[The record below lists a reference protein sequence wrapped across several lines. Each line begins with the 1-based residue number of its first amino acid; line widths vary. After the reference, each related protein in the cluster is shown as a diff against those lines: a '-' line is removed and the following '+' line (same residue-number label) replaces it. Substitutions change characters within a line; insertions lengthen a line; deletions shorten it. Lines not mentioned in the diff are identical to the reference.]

1 MLDELLVMLI
11 IFNALYMKKKISIL
25 FVFICILFIGCKK
38 QYQNQENLNLI
49 FIPLN
54 GIKTV
59 DKIELN
65 DALFVDSCVFVS
77 LETSE
82 SGLIGEIGQIE
93 YYNDKYYIYDGKMD
107 KLKVFDSMGKFL
119 FDVGGKGQGL
129 GEYLA
134 IKSFFINEKENKIG
148 VFDPLKLAV
157 HEYNLDGYYLRTVKH
172 NQKNIISIS
181 RSKCIENYIY
191 CFSDVSYINDITY
204 FMLSAKD
211 YSIVD
216 KWLSYPVKVNTQM
229 VAKIMENP
237 FSVVDGR
244 LHYTSLYSDTIY
256 SYNNGKKQPYLLI
269 EKDKP
274 NIPPTYF
281 DGKIF
286 EHEPTK
292 AFIEVFMDNRYSP
305 GFTELFETD
314 RYLIANFRLSA
325 DFYIVDK
332 DKMETFHI
340 KDKKFPGLV
349 MPTSISD
356 NKLIKVFDQ
365 QEVAAY
371 QDYIKSNNLEYP
383 EQIRELMSKYD
394 VDEDN
399 PILIIYHMKK
409 SEK

>member
-1 MLDELLVMLI
+1 MNKI
-11 IFNALYMKKKISIL
+11 IFL
-25 FVFICILFIGCKK
+25 FFLSVCLLLAGCKK
-38 QYQNQENLNLI
+38 ESRNQENADLI
-49 FIPLN
+49 FIPQ
-54 GIKTV
+54 
-59 DKIELN
+59 DKITTVEKIAFD
-65 DALFVDSCVFVS
+65 DARFIDSCVCIP

-82 SGLIGEIGQIE
+82 AGLLGRVKQIE
-93 YYNDKYYIYDGKMD
+93 ACDDKYYIIDNLVD
-107 KLKVFDSMGKFL
+107 KLKVFDAAGKYL
-119 FDVGGKGQGL
+119 FDIGAKGGGP
-129 GEYLA
+129 GEYTS
-134 IKSFFINEKENKIG
+134 INSFFVNEKEKKIG

-204 FMLSAKD
+204 FMLSEKD

-216 KWLSYPVKVNTQM
+216 KWLPYPVKVNTQM